1 MGGKAADN
9 TVYARDASKPM
20 VVTIDSALVDELK
33 KGADEYRR
41 KDLFEFRPYN
51 ANRVEITRDAPNHR
65 LRENQGRRARTP
77 RRSGGA

>member
-1 MGGKAADN
+1 
-9 TVYARDASKPM
+9 M
-20 VVTIDSALVDELK
+20 VVTIDSALADDLK

-51 ANRVEITRDAPNHR
+51 ATRVEITRNGQTIAFEKVKGQGPSSAPAP
-65 LRENQGRRARTP
+65 GGPSSAPAPGATKP